1 MSIYQKFIENI
12 KLRRFVILFSIILLL
27 YITRSFISYILFTFI
42 FTYLFLSMKKIITK
56 RVPIPPKIVISVLY
70 SLVVFFLYIAL
81 TKYVPIIINQSVHLI
96 ETISDFYAND
106 QTIKHNNVT
115 AWIMNYLNE
124 HNIFEQL
131 QKSTFVIFDYL
142 TSVGHFTF
150 KFVMSFVLSFFY
162 CIEEERMKNFS
173 KNFLTSDLGWL
184 FEDIL
189 YFAKKFIGTFG
200 VVIEAQLFIAICN
213 TVLMIIP
220 MMLLGYGQ
228 IPSLILMIFLMSL
241 VPVAGAIISTIPLS
255 FIAYYQ
261 GGVDYVFY
269 MILMIIIIH
278 LFESYFLNP
287 KFMSNRTHLPT
298 FYTFVILVISEQVFG
313 IWGLIV
319 GIPIFVFFLD
329 IINVTRSSIKKET

>member
-1 MSIYQKFIENI
+1 MSIYQRFIENI
-12 KLRRFVILFSIILLL
+12 KLRRFVVLFSIILLL
-27 YITRSFISYILFTFI
+27 YLTKSFISYILFTFI
-42 FTYLFLSMKKIITK
+42 FTYLFLSIKNLISKH
-56 RVPIPPKIVISVLY
+56 VPLPPKLLISILY
-70 SLVVFFLYIAL
+70 SLVVMLLYIGL

-96 ETISDFYAND
+96 ETITDFYAND
-106 QTIKHNNVT
+106 ESIRRNNIS
-115 AWIMNYLNE
+115 AWIMNYLRE

-131 QKSTFVIFDYL
+131 QKSTFFLLDYL

-162 CIEEERMKNFS
+162 CIEEDRMKSFS
-173 KNFLTSDLGWL
+173 QKFLTSDLSWL
-184 FEDIL
+184 FSDIL
-189 YFAKKFIGTFG
+189 FFSKKFIGTFG

-213 TVLMIIP
+213 TTLMIIP
-220 MMLLGYGQ
+220 MMILGYVQ
-228 IPSLILMIFLMSL
+228 IPSLVVMIFLMSL
-241 VPVAGAIISTIPLS
+241 IPVAGAIISTIPLS

-261 GGVDYVFY
+261 GGFDYVFY
-269 MILMIIIIH
+269 MILMIVFIH

-298 FYTFVILVISEQVFG
+298 FYTFVVLVISEQVFG

-329 IINVTRSSIKKET
+329 IINVSRSS